1 MAYIAE
7 MSGDIVL
14 IERLSKKRS
23 THYRQ

>member
-7 MSGDIVL
+7 MSGDIAL